1 MPFKRYI
8 RDNICQLV
16 ATYITKCLKYIFLIG
31 YTVLVYHFSLRVL
44 DFDISQCVSSYIFN
58 HYCFR
63 IQDILLCQNIRKK
76 TDISCTDELCLVSSL
91 YIKRHGKTHWES
103 FIIEWRCQNV
113 RELKISVRKQFIH
126 IHTHY
131 AIVFS

>member
-1 MPFKRYI
+1 MVFKRYI
-8 RDNICQLV
+8 QDNIRQSMV
-16 ATYITKCLKYIFLIG
+16 TFITKYLKYIFLIG
-31 YTVLVYHFSLRVL
+31 HTVLVSHFLLRIL

-63 IQDILLCQNIRKK
+63 MQDILLCQNIRKK
-76 TDISCTDELCLVSSL
+76 TDISCTDEWCLVSSL

-113 RELKISVRKQFIH
+113 RELKNSVRTQFIH
-126 IHTHY
+126 IHITR
-131 AIVFS
+131 